1 MLSTLGRGGDG
12 QKIRDEI
19 LNIMHRHHIKEV
31 KGTWMEVRVGG
42 SWVVGLRESIC
53 CAHEEAAL
61 GVLCGSTRGP
71 HLSRRAALRLT
82 LSRVPQ
88 EWHQKL
94 HNNTTP
100 DDIPICEAYIAFL
113 QANGDNGAYW
123 RVLSDAGITR
133 QRLESFDRAIRCE
146 PEVCARLAA
155 RSSACLHRRKTGF
168 PPLSRRCDCA
178 WLTQPHVRSFTATR
192 RTA

>member
-1 MLSTLGRGGDG
+1 MAVGFTCGNAKCRYTWLRYSSTRHLTWQRNYNTQPRFLSGAQERFTSICAKAHRELDGEAQEWTRLMLSTLGRGGDG

-31 KGTWMEVRVGG
+31 KGTWME
-42 SWVVGLRESIC
+42 
-53 CAHEEAAL
+53 
-61 GVLCGSTRGP
+61 
-71 HLSRRAALRLT
+71 
-82 LSRVPQ
+82 

-113 QANGDNGAYW
+113 KSNGDNGQYW

-133 QRLESFDRAIRCE
+133 QRLEGFDRAIVQE
-146 PEVCARLAA
+146 PEVKRHCM
-155 RSSACLHRRKTGF
+155 
-168 PPLSRRCDCA
+168 
-178 WLTQPHVRSFTATR
+178 Q
-192 RTA
+192 